1 MGLPDALLL
10 ALLAFADTLLLIYL
24 RRRRK
29 QALTLERMTRSLRF
43 AIERENSEKRRVPR
57 VLLQRAS

>member
-43 AIERENSEKRRVPR
+43 AIERENGEKRQVPR